1 MHTKKDIEQLAEKF
15 IFCQKTLTALGDP
28 SRQHIILEMMQM
40 NDCNGSRVIGI
51 TEKTDLSRPAVSH
64 HLQILK
70 DAGIV
75 KMRKEGTMNYYYLDP
90 DMKCFNCLIE
100 LLQNS
105 IQICKE
111 LPDRSGEEF

>member
-1 MHTKKDIEQLAEKF
+1 
-15 IFCQKTLTALGDP
+15 LTALGDP

-40 NDCNGSRVIGI
+40 NDCNGSRVIEI

-75 KMRKEGTMNYYYLDP
+75 PIYL
-90 DMKCFNCLIE
+90 
-100 LLQNS
+100 S
-105 IQICKE
+105 A
-111 LPDRSGEEF
+111 